1 MKKSDKIA
9 QMKRDERVANENKA
23 MKTINTLIKKGEKV
37 TAKKIAE
44 LIGVDKSTIYRN
56 DRIMNA
62 IRLNNKNPKI
72 FRSEDTTSTL
82 LRLEEKKN
90 EQLTKKYK
98 QLQKKVE
105 DFSKYKELYE
115 SEKKKNKE
123 LEERLIEYD
132 SQGW

>member
-23 MKTINTLIKKGEKV
+23 MKAINTLIKKGEKV

-56 DRIMNA
+56 ERIMNA

-105 DFSKYKELYE
+105 ASYFGASIFYV
-115 SEKKKNKE
+115 KNTCVK
-123 LEERLIEYD
+123 
-132 SQGW
+132 